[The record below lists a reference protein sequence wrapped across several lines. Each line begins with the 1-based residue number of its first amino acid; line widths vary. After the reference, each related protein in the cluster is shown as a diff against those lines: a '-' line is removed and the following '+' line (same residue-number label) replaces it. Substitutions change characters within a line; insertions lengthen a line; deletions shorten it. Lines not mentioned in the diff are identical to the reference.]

1 MDARRTVETLYDKL
15 AEGDGPGVM
24 AMLAP
29 DISWIEEAG
38 FPYGG
43 TYIGPDAVAANVLG
57 PLASDWDGFRVE
69 PTAIL
74 AEGQRV
80 AALGW
85 YSGTGRRA
93 GRSFRARFTHWFT
106 VEDGLITSFE
116 QVADSVPVRDAL
128 SPA

>member
-1 MDARRTVETLYDKL
+1 MDAREVIETLYDKF

-24 AMLAP
+24 AMMAP

-57 PLASDWDGFRVE
+57 PLASDWEGFRVQ
-69 PTAIL
+69 PGTIL
-74 AEGQRV
+74 AEGPRV

-85 YSGTGRRA
+85 YSGRSRA
-93 GRSFRARFTHWFT
+93 TGRSFRARFTHWFT
-106 VEDGLITSFE
+106 VEDGTITSFE
-116 QVADSVPVRDAL
+116 QVADSVPVHDAL
-128 SPA
+128 KP